1 MRDPKQPPTE
11 EIREWLTNM
20 DRNTKRF
27 IEENRPCK
35 RDLTTA
41 YLSQDTLDSENF
53 LKLLCKSPPFEDL
66 AISVSEMREFCRR
79 SDVWRAFAA
88 MLAYTIKL
96 WATHAP
102 RKRRPGDPDLWQAVY
117 LGIVEVFVSSDTPM
131 RKAVSEINVL
141 LRYPRRILSTE
152 DFIADP

>member
-1 MRDPKQPPTE
+1 ME
-11 EIREWLTNM
+11 
-20 DRNTKRF
+20 RNTKRF

-41 YLSQDTLDSENF
+41 YLSQDTLNSENF

-88 MLAYTIKL
+88 MLAYIIKL
-96 WATHAP
+96 WATHTP
-102 RKRRPGDPDLWQAVY
+102 RNVDGGKRPGGPDLWQAVY
-117 LGIVEVFVSSDTPM
+117 LGVVEVFVSSDTPM

-152 DFIADP
+152 GFIADP